1 MVEGDGKPSGKKKRS
16 GNAGTRERKKRGRE
30 AKAADTDGQRTLGVG
45 GRLERRGGG
54 EAELVMTGAPAQGTG
69 GGSAGSAGHAAPPRA
84 RRVACRTS
92 SRLQDAP
99 GLNSVCLCVC
109 AFLVDPK
116 PAGAG
121 AWLGLEEA
129 TRPRPRQTMGKKA
142 RLPTVRCL
150 SLCQFPL
157 LRRPLLIGRGS
168 CPSHPPL
175 KPANVRVGDEL
186 FWSAGASR
194 HAT

>member
-1 MVEGDGKPSGKKKRS
+1 MHSNARLERQWPTRQCAKQDDGGGRWKTEREKKRS

-99 GLNSVCLCVC
+99 GRSRFELCLPLRLR
-109 AFLVDPK
+109 FPRG
-116 PAGAG
+116 PQAG
-121 AWLGLEEA
+121 W
-129 TRPRPRQTMGKKA
+129 
-142 RLPTVRCL
+142 
-150 SLCQFPL
+150 
-157 LRRPLLIGRGS
+157 GRG
-168 CPSHPPL
+168 L
-175 KPANVRVGDEL
+175 VGLGGGDEAAAAANHGQKGSTPYGPL
-186 FWSAGASR
+186 SVSLPIPSS
-194 HAT
+194 